1 MRIFILFASV
11 SLLSSA
17 SVAQTNA
24 PPDKPDTMRGKS
36 QTDAYIRAIA
46 PYVAK
51 ARASYPAAK
60 KRFLAGLPP
69 HYTFA
74 VWVRLYQRDEKTRE
88 QRYED
93 VFVGVKAIK
102 SGTVYGWINSKPVAI
117 TTHRQ
122 GEQIQFPESEVMNWL
137 IVHPD
142 GTEEG
147 NVVGKFL
154 DHWKPPK
161 A

>member
-1 MRIFILFASV
+1 MRTLLILASV
-11 SLLSSA
+11 SILSSA
-17 SVAQTNA
+17 LAAQTNA
-24 PPDKPDTMRGKS
+24 PSDKPETMRGPR
-36 QTDAYIRAIA
+36 QMDAYNRAIA

-51 ARASYPAAK
+51 ARSTYPAAK

-69 HYTFA
+69 RHTFA
-74 VWVRLYQRDEKTRE
+74 VMVRLYERAEKARE

-102 SGTVYGWINSKPVAI
+102 KGTVYGWINSKPVTI
-117 TTHRQ
+117 TNHRQ
-122 GEQIQFPESEVMNWL
+122 GERVQFPDSEIMNWL
-137 IVHPD
+137 IVRPD

-147 NVVGKFL
+147 NYVGKFL

>member
-1 MRIFILFASV
+1 MRTVIIIASF
-11 SLLSSA
+11 
-17 SVAQTNA
+17 SVLTSIALAETSA
-24 PPDKPDTMRGKS
+24 PPDIPVRVQS
-36 QTDAYIRAIA
+36 PAEVAAYDRAIA

-69 HYTFA
+69 KHTFA
-74 VWVRLYQRDEKTRE
+74 VQVRLRQKDEKARAY
-88 QRYED
+88 RFED
-93 VFVGVKAIK
+93 VFVGVQAIK
-102 SGTVYGWINSKPVAI
+102 KGTVYGWINSKPMNI
-117 TTHRQ
+117 TNHHQ

-137 IVHPD
+137 IVRPD
-142 GTEEG
+142 GSEEG
-147 NVVGKFL
+147 NYLGKFL